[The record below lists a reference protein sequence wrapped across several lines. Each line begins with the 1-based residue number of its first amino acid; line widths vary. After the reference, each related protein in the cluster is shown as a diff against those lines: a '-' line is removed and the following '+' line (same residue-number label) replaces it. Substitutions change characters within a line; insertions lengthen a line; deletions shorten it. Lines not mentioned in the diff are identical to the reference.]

1 MRLRRIDI
9 VGFKSFR
16 DKMSLEFS
24 EGMTAIVGPNGCGK
38 SNVVDAMK
46 WAMGDMSPKSLRG
59 QSMEDVI
66 FAGSESARPLG
77 MAEVTLT
84 FENDGSA
91 QWDDSIP
98 REFRE
103 ISEIA
108 VTRRLHRSGD
118 SEYLINK
125 VGCRLMD
132 IQNLL
137 AGTGVGKQGYSII
150 EQNQVGFIVSSR
162 PSERR
167 LLIEEASGITRYK
180 AQRERTVKRLEK
192 AEENL
197 QRSEDVLLE
206 VTRQIRSLERQAQRA
221 AQHRRLSEELFGLEL
236 ALLTRRYDA
245 LQEREGRER
254 ERLAAAKKELEEAVQ
269 RLERHEKALGELRD
283 SVQISERSLS
293 DAREAFF
300 KLETR
305 SSLVQTNLSHAT
317 TSLKDV
323 QDRLSNAEH
332 EASSQADR
340 AARLKRELNGVER
353 ELNELGQGKGVD
365 SEVNAQ
371 EKELR
376 ERRDA
381 LVRAEADAQEV
392 KASLERVRSE
402 FHRAQDRVSWLK
414 AQLEEMAGREGE
426 INEVIKSSSAQMDR
440 WSKRVDEE
448 LSALEALEEQV
459 AKGRAEL
466 EALKVA
472 KTDLESRCLAL
483 RREHEKS
490 RGELLST
497 QARLDSMKSI
507 RASGEGFA
515 GAVQDVMKWAIRE
528 GEEGV
533 LGPLGNFL
541 DVPTHLESAVA
552 RWLGPRLEHIIVSSR
567 EAAFRAAQRRIKGRI
582 VFEVWD
588 DFDGASFSE
597 GLVSTF
603 EALAA
608 ESGLPPK
615 EQKVFV
621 FESGVLV
628 ADELVVAGE
637 ALPAG
642 AEALRRANQI
652 KEIENSVVTLGV
664 RERDSAKA
672 LELAEVEREK
682 TWSQWDES
690 RRNLESAE
698 LGAREQSRKID
709 EFRREVT
716 RAKAEV
722 DRSRSQLLPMLRR
735 REQCQEELQDL
746 EGRESHNVAMR
757 EELTL
762 ELASREAQLKELRRL
777 VETLHLSLTEKRVE
791 QAKIKERRRSLEE
804 SYERIKRGIDSAL
817 SLEERYLKERK
828 ELEKKLAEF
837 EVIIK
842 DSSVGLAQMAGELE
856 EAKSMVEV
864 RSKEATEAQNRSREA
879 ELMLREKR
887 ALTEKA
893 REALMVGEGALREV
907 QIEIE
912 HTQEKLKERF
922 DGTWQDA
929 RLIAAQ
935 VELPEGEQE
944 SRRDYLRRRLEQMG
958 PVNAMAEE
966 EYEEAQGREVF
977 LTEQRDDLLRSVS
990 DLRKAIAEMDRE
1002 SRKRFRET
1010 FDAVDAQ
1017 FREIFPKLFRGGHAR
1032 LILTDPNDMLTTG
1045 VDIEVCPPGKRL
1057 QNVTLLSGGEKA
1069 LTAVSLIF
1077 SIFMLKPTPFSILDE
1092 VDAPLDEANVG
1103 RFAEMVRQMS
1113 EMSQMIVITHSRRT
1127 MEAAQMLYGVTMED
1141 AGISKIVSVKLS
1153 DAEELVS

>member
-150 EQNQVGFIVSSR
+150 EQNQVGFIVSAR

-245 LQEREGRER
+245 LHEREGRER
-254 ERLAAAKKELEEAVQ
+254 ERLAAAKNELEEAVE
-269 RLERHEKALGELRD
+269 RLERHEKALGDLRD
-283 SVQISERSLS
+283 AVQISERHLS

-305 SSLVQTNLSHAT
+305 NSLAQTNLSHAT
-317 TSLKDV
+317 TSLRDV
-323 QDRLSNAEH
+323 QERLSNARH

-340 AARLKRELNGVER
+340 AARLKRELEGVER
-353 ELNELGQGKGVD
+353 ELAELDQGSRVD
-365 SEVNAQ
+365 SQVNEE

-376 ERRDA
+376 ELRDA
-381 LVRAEADAQEV
+381 LVRTETDAQEV
-392 KASLERVRSE
+392 KAALERVRSE
-402 FHRAQDRVSWLK
+402 FHRAQDRVAWLK
-414 AQLEEMAGREGE
+414 SQLEEMAGREAE
-426 INEVIKSSSAQMDR
+426 INEVIKSSSVQMDR

-448 LSALEALEEQV
+448 LNALEALEEQV
-459 AKGRAEL
+459 AKGKVNLDGLR
-466 EALKVA
+466 VA
-472 KTDLESRCLAL
+472 KTELESRCLAL
-483 RREHEKS
+483 RREHEKA

-515 GAVQDVMKWAIRE
+515 GSVQDVMKWASRE
-528 GEEGV
+528 GENEV

-541 DVPTHLESAVA
+541 DVPAHLESAVA
-552 RWLGPRLEHIIVSSR
+552 RWLGPRLEHIIVRSR
-567 EAAFRAAQRRIKGRI
+567 EVAFRAAQRRIKGRI
-582 VFEVWD
+582 VFEVWS
-588 DFDGASFSE
+588 DFDGPTFSE
-597 GLVSTF
+597 TLVSSF
-603 EALAA
+603 ESLAA
-608 ESGLPPK
+608 DSGLPPK

-652 KEIENSVVTLGV
+652 KELESTVVAM
-664 RERDSAKA
+664 DSGEKEALKA
-672 LELAEVEREK
+672 LEIAQAEREE
-682 TWSQWDES
+682 TWGKWDEA
-690 RRNLESAE
+690 RRSLESAE
-698 LGAREQSRKID
+698 LGAREQSRKIE

-716 RAKAEV
+716 RSKAEI

-735 REQCQEELQDL
+735 REQCQEELEDL
-746 EGRESHNVAMR
+746 QGRESQNVATR
-757 EELTL
+757 EEL
-762 ELASREAQLKELRRL
+762 AQQFAARESEVKELRRA

-791 QAKIKERRRSLEE
+791 QAKARERRRSLEE
-804 SYERIKRGIDSAL
+804 SFERIRRGIQSAV
-817 SLEERYLKERK
+817 SLEERYVNERK
-828 ELEKKLAEF
+828 ELEKKSAEF

-842 DSSVGLAQMAGELE
+842 DSNQGLAQMSGELE
-856 EAKSMVEV
+856 QAKATVEI
-864 RSKEATEAQNRSREA
+864 RTKEASEAQNRSREA

-887 ALTEKA
+887 AQTEKA

-912 HTQEKLKERF
+912 HTNEKLKERF
-922 DGTWQDA
+922 DGNWQEA
-929 RLIAAQ
+929 RVIAAQ